1 MSIDLNRLESNDRLK
16 KFFDEKNAFFN
27 NYFGNLNINDNYS
40 CIYINYNKISDFI
53 DLLSEAFEEKIFINK
68 VHLFGN
74 EYYTITNIRYIINYM
89 NVLIYVTNSDPLE
102 TIKNLE
108 LNVKQTYYNF
118 EKQKMYYVG
127 ESSELEFSIEEL
139 NNNYKFKINNKEVD
153 IIFNDKLKN
162 VIFNNVV
169 QNNLENF
176 LRIYNKEII
185 FNIELDTQINKYPNN
200 LLGATIINYYFKKY
214 NIQNFKILNDLTEG
228 EYYKDEEIIKL
239 ILLKKDILE
248 IDKDD
253 LEIFDNY
260 VNNIKNKKLKNNA
273 ENFKIKLL
281 NAIKI
286 IQ

>member
-1 MSIDLNRLESNDRLK
+1 MSIYLNRLESNDRLK
-16 KFFDEKNAFFN
+16 DFFIKKNAYFN
-27 NYFGNLNINDNYS
+27 NYFGNLNINDNYI
-40 CIYINYNKISDFI
+40 CIYIKYDKISDFI
-53 DLLSEAFEEKIFINK
+53 DLLSEAFEENIFIK
-68 VHLFGN
+68 KIYLFGN

-102 TIKNLE
+102 TIRNLE

-118 EKQKMYYVG
+118 EEKKMYYVG
-127 ESSELEFSIEEL
+127 ESSELEFSIEESD
-139 NNNYKFKINNKEVD
+139 NNYLFKIDNKEVD

-176 LRIYNKEII
+176 LRTYNKEII
-185 FNIELDTQINKYPNN
+185 FNIELDTQINRYPNN

-214 NIQNFKILNDLTEG
+214 SIQNFKILNDLTEG
-228 EYYKDEEIIKL
+228 EYYKDDEFINLII
-239 ILLKKDILE
+239 LKKDILE

-253 LEIFDNY
+253 LDVFDNY
-260 VNNIKNKKLKNNA
+260 VNNIKNKQLKINA
-273 ENFKIKLL
+273 KNLYINLL